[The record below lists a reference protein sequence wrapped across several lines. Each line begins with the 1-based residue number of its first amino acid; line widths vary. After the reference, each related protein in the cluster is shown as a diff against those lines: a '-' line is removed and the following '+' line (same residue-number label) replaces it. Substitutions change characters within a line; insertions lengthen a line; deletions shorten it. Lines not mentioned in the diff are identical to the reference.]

1 MPRTQCSGQ
10 AAVELVVA
18 DAGQSQRGMATPAV
32 IITEVTGGHHWIEA
46 CSAAE
51 HEWQWT
57 QSKELLWRLGYL
69 CLVATWPMPKLC
81 SHGNQNCTC
90 QARELAGA
98 DAGQSQRSMATP
110 VAITTEVT
118 DGYLQGR
125 SLLSGRT

>member
-1 MPRTQCSGQ
+1 MPVKAS
-10 AAVELVVA
+10 AVWPHLSVS
-18 DAGQSQRGMATPAV
+18 SQRSQAD
-32 IITEVTGGHHWIEA
+32 IYRIEA

-69 CLVATWPMPKLC
+69 CMVATRPMPKLC
-81 SHGNQNCTC
+81 SHGNQSCTC
-90 QARELAGA
+90 QARELVGA

-110 VAITTEVT
+110 VAIITEVT
-118 DGYLQGR
+118 DGHLQGS